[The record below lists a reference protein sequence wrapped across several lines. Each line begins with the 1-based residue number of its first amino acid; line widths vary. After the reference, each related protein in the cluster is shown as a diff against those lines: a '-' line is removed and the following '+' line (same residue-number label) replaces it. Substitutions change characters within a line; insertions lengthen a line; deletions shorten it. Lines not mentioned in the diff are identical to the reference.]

1 MALTESGFRERLR
14 PAPRD
19 GGFRMDDYWVWGA
32 SVVPGPDGD
41 YHMFASR
48 WSTGVTF
55 SPGWTSNSHVVR
67 ATAPTPEGPFEF
79 AEEVIPPGEA
89 GDWDRMSHN
98 PSVAEHD
105 GTYLLYYYG
114 CSYDG
119 PRPTP
124 ADPHGVERTGNAVGL
139 ATADHPA
146 GPWEKQGVVVSGE
159 TNAVPVVH
167 DDGSVLLY
175 VRDGDFEM
183 SVYEA
188 DHWSEAYER
197 VGTHVL
203 APLED
208 HAVWY
213 SGATEQ
219 YELVAKDMHYH
230 HQDAGY
236 VDSYAGFHATSPTG
250 VEWTVSDPP
259 EAYPHRTTGDR
270 ELVVEWD
277 DGTAD
282 TFANVERAQV
292 LVEDGEATHL
302 YLAVHEH
309 SEEDEAEAETP
320 ADLPSHASWPTDT
333 YNVCVPL
340 APRGE
345 H

>member
-1 MALTESGFRERLR
+1 MADAFRDRLR
-14 PAPRD
+14 PASAG
-19 GGFRMDDYWVWGA
+19 GGFRMDDYYIWGS

-41 YHMFASR
+41 YHMFSSR
-48 WSTGVTF
+48 WSKEVTF
-55 SPGWTSNSHVVR
+55 SPGWTSNSHIVR

-79 AEEVIPPGEA
+79 AEEIIPPGGA
-89 GDWDRMSHN
+89 DDWDRMSHN
-98 PSVAEHD
+98 PAIVEHD

-119 PRPTP
+119 PRPSP
-124 ADPHGVERTGNAVGL
+124 EDPHGVERTGSAVGL

-146 GPWEKQGVVVSGE
+146 GPWEKRGQVVPGE

-188 DHWSEAYER
+188 DHWSAESYDR
-197 VGTHVL
+197 IGTHVL

-213 SGATEQ
+213 SEVNDR
-219 YELVAKDMHYH
+219 YEMVAKDMQYH
-230 HQDAGY
+230 HDADGY
-236 VDSYAGFHATSPTG
+236 VDSYAGFHATSEDG

-270 ELVVEWD
+270 ELLVEYD
-277 DGTAD
+277 DGTEE
-282 TFANVERAQV
+282 TYANVERAQV
-292 LVEDGEATHL
+292 LVEDGDATHL
-302 YLAVHEH
+302 YLAVHEWDDD
-309 SEEDEAEAETP
+309 SLAAADGP
-320 ADLPSHASWPTDT
+320 VDLPSHGSWPADT
-333 YNVCVPL
+333 YSICVPL
-340 APRGE
+340 APDGD
-345 H
+345 